1 MQLGFER
8 VNESGDMMKQMRA
21 AAVNASDIM
30 DTIIQASQAQDTR
43 LGEVREAVLRLEN
56 VVVQS

>member
-1 MQLGFER
+1 MQQGFER

-21 AAVNASDIM
+21 AAANASGIM
-30 DTIIQASQAQDTR
+30 DRIIQASHAQDTR

-56 VVVQS
+56 VVVQG

>member
-1 MQLGFER
+1 
-8 VNESGDMMKQMRA
+8 MMKQMRA